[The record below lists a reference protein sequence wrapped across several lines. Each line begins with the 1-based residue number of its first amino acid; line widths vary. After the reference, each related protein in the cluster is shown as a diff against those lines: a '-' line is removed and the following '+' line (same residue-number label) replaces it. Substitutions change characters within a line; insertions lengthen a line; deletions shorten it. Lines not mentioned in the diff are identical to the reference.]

1 MYNGEFGSNNYP
13 MLNGVEMSLINPHTN
28 GVCNNCICG
37 MSTGIQIQ
45 DNADNRV
52 VEPIEPDEIAD
63 EIHNQFMNQIS
74 NKLTKEYTEA
84 SLIPLVGVGCDK
96 FVLVG
101 KSCLSNFFEIDR
113 KRVDRVLKKINN
125 MIKARSPKV
134 QLEIRRMSYVF
145 DKSLGVSKKVYSLTE
160 HLDAL
165 RTMCDYQKLE
175 YNSMFDLNKRCM
187 IINKSVDPRGFK
199 EINKLKK
206 ILKQRGKITD
216 IKTLNEKHYIKT
228 KTNTSQLDHNYMIC
242 QLKLETVSAY
252 EVQVELR
259 SII

>member
-1 MYNGEFGSNNYP
+1 MNNFQKSIIRKLSPYTPNGETVFKYWKMYNGEFGSNNYP

-125 MIKARSPKV
+125 MI
-134 QLEIRRMSYVF
+134 
-145 DKSLGVSKKVYSLTE
+145 
-160 HLDAL
+160 
-165 RTMCDYQKLE
+165 
-175 YNSMFDLNKRCM
+175 
-187 IINKSVDPRGFK
+187 
-199 EINKLKK
+199 
-206 ILKQRGKITD
+206 
-216 IKTLNEKHYIKT
+216 
-228 KTNTSQLDHNYMIC
+228 
-242 QLKLETVSAY
+242 
-252 EVQVELR
+252 
-259 SII
+259 